1 MIPLSSLVRVERVE
15 EEAEEAFTKRRRT
28 RCLMII
34 GTVTLFTAGII
45 VMSRVS
51 MIAGQIIV
59 CFTALLVF
67 FVGVFSCCLS
77 VNKTCR
83 RNNDRESRIAA
94 VCPQDMQDA
103 LPGTVMPRIEP
114 ASSNP
119 TPQTTLPPYTSRE
132 DLPQYEEAPPYHELP
147 PIVGYPGPQP
157 RYPQDPGE
165 YHNRSTCVYPAGV
178 TTEGYQPP
186 PSYEEAVNSAK

>member
-1 MIPLSSLVRVERVE
+1 MIPLSSLVRVERIE

-67 FVGVFSCCLS
+67 FVGVFSCCVS

-83 RNNDRESRIAA
+83 RNSDRESRIAA
-94 VCPQDMQDA
+94 VCPQDMQDS
-103 LPGTVMPRIEP
+103 LPGIEP
-114 ASSNP
+114 ACSNP

-147 PIVGYPGPQP
+147 PIVGYPEPQP
-157 RYPQDPGE
+157 RYPQDPEE
-165 YHNRSTCVYPAGV
+165 YRNRSTYQYPTGV
-178 TTEGYQPP
+178 TTEDYQPP